1 MLKNSKVGY
10 NWIFQIIIGY
20 KYYSN
25 FSCLVVCVFV
35 VVVVS
40 FCFWKEKIQKDD
52 FFREFTCIHELKQGT
67 NWAHLVYEPRVLI
80 AD

>member
-10 NWIFQIIIGY
+10 NWIFQIITGY
-20 KYYSN
+20 KYCSN
-25 FSCLVVCVFV
+25 FSCLVVCVFAVVV

-40 FCFWKEKIQKDD
+40 FCFWKEKIQNDD

-67 NWAHLVYEPRVLI
+67 N
-80 AD
+80 